1 MSNTFAS
8 TPFVSLGDDATI
20 THDRTPSSSADLI
33 LHFTKGRRPFGPDV
47 LSLYLSTD
55 AATLLR
61 DVLTAA
67 LEDAPGTSKPAG
79 AA

>member
-1 MSNTFAS
+1 MSRS
-8 TPFVSLGDDATI
+8 FVSAPAIHLDRDVAITARQRLGNHGVVVRFDLDPYTLLGD
-20 THDRTPSSSADLI
+20 
-33 LHFTKGRRPFGPDV
+33 
-47 LSLYLSTD
+47 LYLSTD